1 MWLRR
6 APRTGRRCAPRC
18 RGKGTGE
25 QAGEV
30 QGSRNKPGKGLGT
43 RAKAPG
49 PRAPIQEETP
59 LLSEMPGQ
67 PSPGAETGKA
77 AVS

>member
-25 QAGEV
+25 QAVEM
-30 QGSRNKPGKGLGT
+30 QNSRN
-43 RAKAPG
+43 
-49 PRAPIQEETP
+49 
-59 LLSEMPGQ
+59 
-67 PSPGAETGKA
+67 
-77 AVS
+77 